1 MNAGGISGL
10 LRRGFDL
17 IGAVVVALFAAMM
30 ALTFL
35 QVLNRY
41 ALGFQLFW
49 TEEVIRLL
57 LVWVVLLAVP
67 LGLYRHDEIV
77 VDLLT
82 LPTAGLQRAKV
93 GIALASSVA
102 FCAVLAWFGY
112 RFMLRG
118 LPTESATLGV
128 SRAWFY
134 APIPIG
140 AVLSVAALLGRG
152 ARQSPREDLA

>member
-1 MNAGGISGL
+1 MSASAITGL
-10 LRRGFDL
+10 LRRGFA
-17 IGAVVVALFAAMM
+17 IVGAVVVALFGAMM
-30 ALTFL
+30 VLTFL

-77 VDLLT
+77 VDLLI
-82 LPTAGLQRAKV
+82 LPTAGLRRAKAAV
-93 GIALASSVA
+93 ALASSVA
-102 FCAVLAWFGY
+102 FCAALAWFGY
-112 RFMLRG
+112 KFMLRG
-118 LPTESATLGV
+118 LPAESATLGI

-140 AVLSVAALLGRG
+140 AALSVAALLGRG
-152 ARQSPREDLA
+152 ARQVPGEDLA